1 MKGMVHMIN
10 KLKENI
16 GSVFVGKENV
26 IDLLLVSLLAGGHVL
41 LEDVLVLGKRY
52 WRKPFPKVLVV
63 VFSRSIHP

>member
-26 IDLLLVSLLAGGHVL
+26 IDLLLVSQYQARLRVVHVHQQ
-41 LEDVLVLGKRY
+41 EVKRA
-52 WRKPFPKVLVV
+52 VDQ
-63 VFSRSIHP
+63 